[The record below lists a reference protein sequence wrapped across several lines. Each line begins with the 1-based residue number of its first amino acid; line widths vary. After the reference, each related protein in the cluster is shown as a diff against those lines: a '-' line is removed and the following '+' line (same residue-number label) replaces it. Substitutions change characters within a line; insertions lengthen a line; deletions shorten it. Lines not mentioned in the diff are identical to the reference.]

1 MLFGQIPF
9 TGPPSPKGTV
19 RLPVGEKEAR
29 ALARVTEHFDGDA
42 GRCWLTLVLERPVA
56 IDKAATI
63 CGDCP
68 RYVAGSLPCVDG

>member
-1 MLFGQIPF
+1 MGGGGPGAAPASDFQF
-9 TGPPSPKGTV
+9 T
-19 RLPVGEKEAR
+19 AR
-29 ALARVTEHFDGDA
+29 IVTEHFDGDA
-42 GRCWLTLVLERPVA
+42 GRCWLTLMLERPVA